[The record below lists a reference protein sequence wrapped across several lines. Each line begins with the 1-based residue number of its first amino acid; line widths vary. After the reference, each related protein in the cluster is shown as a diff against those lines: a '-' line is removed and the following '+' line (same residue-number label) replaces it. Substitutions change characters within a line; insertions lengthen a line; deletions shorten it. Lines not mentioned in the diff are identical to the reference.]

1 MIAKIKKD
9 LIIEKIDNKIV
20 IFDSKQLILFSFNE
34 TGSYIIKK
42 IKSGDSTDKIIKG
55 MVKKYR
61 IKKDLAKR
69 DLDEF
74 LSSLLKKRLVFLSK
88 RKK

>member
-42 IKSGDSTDKIIKG
+42 IKSGDSRDKIING
-55 MVKKYR
+55 MVRKYR
-61 IKKDLAKR
+61 IKKDLAKK

-74 LSSLLKKRLVFLSK
+74 LNSLLKKRLIFLSK

>member
-55 MVKKYR
+55 MVRKYR
-61 IKKDLAKR
+61 IKKDLAKK

-74 LSSLLKKRLVFLSK
+74 LNSLLKKKLIFLSK